1 MRRLAAPVAAGIAYV
16 VARPLLAGLDGLA
29 GPAALAAAAVA
40 ALLALAL
47 TLKPGRRP
55 AAGNDAVGGA
65 LVGGALLALGVVV
78 LAEAGDS
85 LVGGLADGSDGLAVD
100 TTTFA
105 GSALADL
112 SSDD

>member
-1 MRRLAAPVAAGIAYV
+1 MRRLVAPAVAGVAYV

-29 GPAALAAAAVA
+29 GPAALAAAVAA

-47 TLKPGRRP
+47 SLKPERRP
-55 AAGNDAVGGA
+55 AAGSDGVGGV
-65 LVGGALLALGVVV
+65 LVGGSLLALGVAT